1 MEKNVIP
8 AYRKLNDSF
17 SPEFVYHLGCEA
29 GFFSEYNNMI
39 LGMLYC
45 LRKRIRFS
53 LYSSDANF
61 AYLKGWTDY
70 FIPFCEESGNILHH
84 WLNRRPNP
92 RFKNRLL
99 RGADH
104 CLSLAFRR
112 INRNRL
118 TLTDLWDEIRK
129 QDLGAFEMPEL
140 GFTGDLRAA
149 CQKLIQYTWRYNS
162 ETQRVV
168 SDHIASLRLP
178 MRYVGF
184 HIRGGDK
191 FVEARLQDVDVYIQK
206 ACGLSSLREAFVL
219 TDDYGIIEL
228 LDRTYPDWTFYTLC
242 APEERGYF
250 HQKFKKQSKKIIRAQ
265 HLRLF
270 ASMDILAASDLFIGT
285 FSSNPGMYLGMRMEE
300 GKAYSVDMPEWRIW

>member
-1 MEKNVIP
+1 
-8 AYRKLNDSF
+8 
-17 SPEFVYHLGCEA
+17 
-29 GFFSEYNNMI
+29 MI

-92 RFKNRLL
+92 RFKNLLL
-99 RGADH
+99 RGVDH

-112 INRNRL
+112 ISRNRL

-129 QDLGAFEMPEL
+129 QDLGSFEMPEL
-140 GFTGDLRAA
+140 GLTGDLRAA
-149 CQKLIQYTWRYNS
+149 CQKLIQYTWRYNA
-162 ETQRVV
+162 ETQRIV

-178 MRYVGF
+178 MHYVGF

-206 ACGLSSLREAFVL
+206 MCGLSSLREAFVL
-219 TDDYGIIEL
+219 TDDYRVIEL
-228 LDRTYPDWTFYTLC
+228 LERTYPDWTFYTLC

-250 HQKFKKQSKKIIRAQ
+250 HQKFKKQSKEIIRAQ

-270 ASMDILAASDLFIGT
+270 ASMDILASSELFVGT
-285 FSSNPGMYLGMRMEE
+285 FSSNPGMYLGMRMERD
-300 GKAYSVDMPEWRIW
+300 KTYSVDVPEWVIW